1 MFFTRSTSHA
11 KCLLV
16 LVTLMMTTLS
26 FSQERNVAINK
37 ENLTEVVNSQ
47 LTKILTG
54 NSFSNY
60 GKYISV
66 STSGKFSFNGLA
78 ISKNNFIWSYE
89 VSGGA
94 TNGIQ
99 SIATNGTLNS
109 NVGGNVTMHK
119 VVNIFKD
126 ENGKTTNRIAVVDD
140 LSKSK
145 SLLFSELKTKFLSDT
160 LDLFFGKELVAINVK
175 LEGLEKL
182 QSKLKQRL
190 LQVRR
195 HTSFRVDSLKTEIK
209 LRKDK
214 VRSLLDDIKNVVIT
228 KNQGMASIHVIKEEI
243 RKLKVHIERTKKGLS
258 PKIDSINYA
267 IQRGKFDLEQAKKA
281 KKTVTSLEYKDTK
294 ILARIIKFQN
304 DSVAL
309 LKKNDYKVEYTDLTW
324 FSFGYGFKNDA
335 FKLFDDTQPADS
347 QIIKESY
354 TSQEVNIGLSR
365 YRFNVPNK
373 NSFLWSLGLTYNHT
387 TNLGD
392 LDTRQILDTKVVST
406 NPLRESIKK
415 QDVFIGNL
423 EKGISR
429 VNVFLDYYA
438 FLSKENVMALHVNP
452 RTTYAEGQKPIS
464 SLHFGLLLPFKK
476 SKDQSSLINVEIFYR
491 LNDVFNIAESERSL
505 LARNTIGVQ
514 AQFPLNFLT
523 HKN

>member
-1 MFFTRSTSHA
+1 MVFTRSISQA
-11 KCLLV
+11 KLLLV
-16 LVTLMMTTLS
+16 IATLMMTTLS
-26 FSQERNVAINK
+26 FSQERNVTINK
-37 ENLTEVVNSQ
+37 ENLTKVVNSQ

-78 ISKNNFIWSYE
+78 ISANNFIWSYE

-109 NVGGNVTMHK
+109 NVGGKVTMHK
-119 VVNIFKD
+119 VVNIFRDKYRR
-126 ENGKTTNRIAVVDD
+126 TTNRIAVIDD

-145 SLLFSELKTKFLSDT
+145 PLQFSELKTKFLSDT
-160 LDLFFGKELVAINVK
+160 LDLFYGKEVIVINIK
-175 LEGLEKL
+175 LNNLEKL
-182 QSKLKQRL
+182 QSKMKQRL
-190 LQVRR
+190 IEVRKYANYKA
-195 HTSFRVDSLKTEIK
+195 DSLRVEIQ

-214 VRSLLDDIKNVVIT
+214 IKSLLDDIKNVVIT
-228 KNQGMASIHVIKEEI
+228 KDQGMTSIHKIKEEI
-243 RKLKVHIERTKKGLS
+243 RKLSMHIKKNKDGLS
-258 PKIDSINYA
+258 QKVDSINYA
-267 IQRGKFDLEQAKKA
+267 AQRGKFDLEQAKEV
-281 KKTVTSLEYKDTK
+281 KKTLTSLEYKDTK
-294 ILARIIKFQN
+294 ILERIIKFQN
-304 DSVAL
+304 DSVTL
-309 LKKNDYKVEYTDLTW
+309 LKKNDYQIEYTDLTW
-324 FSFGYGFKNDA
+324 FSLGYGFKNDA
-335 FKLFDDTQPADS
+335 FKLFDETQPADS
-347 QIIKESY
+347 QIAKESY
-354 TSQEVNIGLSR
+354 TSQEVNLGLSR

-373 NSFLWSLGLTYNHT
+373 NSFLWTLGLTYNHT

-392 LDTRQILDTKVVST
+392 LDTRQILDTKIVST
-406 NPLRESIKK
+406 TPLRESIKK

-429 VNVFLDYYA
+429 LNVFLDYFA

-452 RTTYAEGQKPIS
+452 RTTYADGQKPIS

-476 SKDQSSLINVEIFYR
+476 SKDQSSLINIEIFYQ

-523 HKN
+523 NKN